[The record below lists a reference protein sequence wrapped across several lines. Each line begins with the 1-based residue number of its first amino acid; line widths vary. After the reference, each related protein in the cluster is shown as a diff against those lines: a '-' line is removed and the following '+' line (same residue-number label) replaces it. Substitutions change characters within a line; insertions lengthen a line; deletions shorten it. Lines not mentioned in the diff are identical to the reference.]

1 MTACG
6 AWSSAEPDEYEL
18 RLPWEADAGSWLLVQ
33 DGGRCCLS
41 PRACTN
47 QLATRHDLAEAQ
59 IRARWCQGM
68 SEPARCPAALLDTP
82 GLDHFRPGED
92 VVQAGQDVL
101 E

>member
-1 MTACG
+1 MVVA
-6 AWSSAEPDEYEL
+6 
-18 RLPWEADAGSWLLVQ
+18 R
-33 DGGRCCLS
+33 R
-41 PRACTN
+41 RARN
-47 QLATRHDLAEAQ
+47 QLATRIGRDWADTQ

-68 SEPARCPAALLDTP
+68 WEPARCSAALLDTP